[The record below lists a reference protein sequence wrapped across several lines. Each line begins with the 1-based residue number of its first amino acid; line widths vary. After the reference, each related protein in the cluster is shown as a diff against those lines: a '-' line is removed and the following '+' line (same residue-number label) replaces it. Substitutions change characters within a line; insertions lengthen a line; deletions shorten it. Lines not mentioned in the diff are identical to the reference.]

1 LLKSDCEEGRP
12 NWTYAEICKAFDINP
27 LTVTNVRKAFT
38 ERGLAESIIRKK
50 PDREY
55 QHRLDGNVE
64 AHLIAL
70 ACGEASEG
78 YERWSLCLLQERF
91 IKLEIIECVSHDT
104 ISTTLK
110 KNERKPWLK
119 GECSFPLKRMQR
131 LSAIWKMF

>member
-1 LLKSDCEEGRP
+1 M
-12 NWTYAEICKAFDINP
+12 
-27 LTVTNVRKAFT
+27 RKAFT

-91 IKLEIIECVSHDT
+91 IKLEIIEYVSHDT

-110 KNERKPWLK
+110 KTNVNL
-119 GECSFPLKRMQR
+119 G
-131 LSAIWKMF
+131 